1 MTRIS
6 RFIKNSFWAIRLKL
20 VISVTFFNLT
30 TELLPQTQGTKAS
43 LKEMVVILNAKI
55 TFTPLPDNLSLPS
68 QPVITRLVICYLP
81 LSGLA
86 PIARERRWLAAEFLK
101 ISQVVRTLLI
111 TKTLCGEILW
121 NNSLPECWSFIWN
134 LFKHGVF
141 DLIKSISILNSKVKQ
156 DSLWGRSLTNL
167 FGERSSFR
175 LHCIATSWLNGNSA
189 IWY

>member
-6 RFIKNSFWAIRLKL
+6 RFIKNSFWTIRLKL

-43 LKEMVVILNAKI
+43 LKEMVVFLNAKI

-86 PIARERRWLAAEFLK
+86 PIARERRWFAAEFLK

-121 NNSLPECWSFIWN
+121 NNSLPGCWSLIWN

-141 DLIKSISILNSKVKQ
+141 DLVKLISILNYGK
-156 DSLWGRSLTNL
+156 
-167 FGERSSFR
+167 
-175 LHCIATSWLNGNSA
+175 
-189 IWY
+189 